1 MEKRQHQVRALPLGL
16 AAIVS
21 AAALVYFVYAAS
33 ALVLALAAG
42 AFSLLWLW
50 SAYANR
56 RETRRLQALADARA
70 GDTICHF
77 ARSFDTRNT
86 DTWVIRA
93 VHEEL
98 QLLLAPCVAFPIRAS
113 DVLLDELRIDS
124 DDLEDLIVD
133 VAERTGRS
141 LDRAEH
147 NPFFGKVRTVRDLV
161 SFVDAQ
167 APA

>member
-1 MEKRQHQVRALPLGL
+1 MEKRKHQLRALPLGL
-16 AAIVS
+16 AGIAS

-33 ALVLALAAG
+33 TPVLALAAG

-50 SAYANR
+50 SAYTER
-56 RETRRLQALADARA
+56 RETRRLQALANARA
-70 GDTICHF
+70 GETLCHF

-93 VHEEL
+93 VHQEL

-113 DVLLDELRIDS
+113 DVLLGELGIDS

-133 VAERTGRS
+133 VADRTGRS

-147 NPFFGKVRTVRDLV
+147 NPLFGKVRTVRDLV